1 MNYCGNI
8 YHYAV
13 ATGPAELRKAAWNAL
28 DLEAS
33 EWRIP
38 AERMKMKAKHILPR
52 SMMTSKTELEIK
64 IYGIR

>member
-1 MNYCGNI
+1 LRQHLSLRRRDG
-8 YHYAV
+8 A
-13 ATGPAELRKAAWNAL
+13 AELRKAAWNAL

-38 AERMKMKAKHILPR
+38 AERMKMKAKHIVPR